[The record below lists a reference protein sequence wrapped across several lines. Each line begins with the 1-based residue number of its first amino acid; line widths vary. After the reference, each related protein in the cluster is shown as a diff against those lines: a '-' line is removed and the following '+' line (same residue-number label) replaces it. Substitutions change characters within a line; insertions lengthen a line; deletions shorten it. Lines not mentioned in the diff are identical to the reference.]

1 VEHRARYAD
10 LFDAEVR
17 PHNERLREAA
27 AVRSGEDVLDVGCG
41 TGETT
46 RQAARAAGAGSVLGV
61 DVSAALLDVARR
73 RTEAEGLRNVSYQ
86 QADAQVHP
94 FAPASYDVCV
104 SRFGVMFFTDPRA
117 AFRNIGRALRPGGR
131 LAAVVWQGAERNEWA
146 SVIRESLAGGP
157 SPAPP
162 PDHSPFSLGD
172 PTVAAGVL
180 TSAGFT
186 DVGLTDVPDP
196 VGYGPDVDTAY
207 DFVLGLRD
215 ARALLALQSA
225 EAAELSRE
233 RLRRTLESYL
243 TPDGVLI
250 GAGAWLIT
258 ARYAG

>member
-17 PHNERLREAA
+17 QHNERLRAAA

-46 RQAARAAGAGSVLGV
+46 RQAARAAGEGSVLGV

-73 RTEAEGLRNVSYQ
+73 RTEAEDLRNVRYEH
-86 QADAQVHP
+86 ADAQVHP

-104 SRFGVMFFTDPRA
+104 SRFGVMFFADPPA

-157 SPAPP
+157 RPAPP
-162 PDHSPFSLGD
+162 TDDSPFSLGD
-172 PTVAAGVL
+172 PTVAEGVL

-196 VGYGPDVDTAY
+196 VVYGPDVDTAC
-207 DFVLGLRD
+207 DLVLGLRD
-215 ARALLALQSA
+215 ARTLLALQSA
-225 EAAELSRE
+225 EAAEHSRE

-243 TPDGVLI
+243 TPDGVLV